1 MSFGCMNTLQ
11 NQALTMLIAPTTLK
25 SSLFGAAATK
35 SLGKLGR
42 ETKGFPTALLRQLV
56 EL

>member
-1 MSFGCMNTLQ
+1 MNTLQ
-11 NQALTMLIAPTTLK
+11 NQALTMLIATTTLK

-35 SLGKLGR
+35 SMGKLGR